1 MRVRLVVLCALFALA
16 LLALGHRSQVQ
27 AWASGS
33 SDGVRALEGALA
45 PELPRDTH
53 ALDGSPLT
61 MAALRGRVVLV
72 HFWTFGCSNCR
83 HMLPRYGDWLD
94 RFGGRGLSVVGVHT
108 PEMDFERDTAALG
121 RFVRDEKI
129 RWPVVVDPDE
139 ALWSRYR
146 VAAWP
151 TIVLVDRAGV
161 VRATFVGDDRS
172 PAIEATLVKLLS
184 SPGRSN

>member
-1 MRVRLVVLCALFALA
+1 MRLIFLSTLLVAALIALD
-16 LLALGHRSQVQ
+16 HRSSLQ

-33 SDGVRALEGALA
+33 ARGVGSLQGAPA
-45 PELPRDTH
+45 PELPGLR
-53 ALDGSPLT
+53 
-61 MAALRGRVVLV
+61 ALRGRVVVV

-83 HMLPRYGDWLD
+83 HMLPRYAEWLD
-94 RFGGRGLSVVGVHT
+94 RYGARGLSVIGVHT
-108 PEMDFERDTAALG
+108 PEMDYERDPAALA

-139 ALWSRYR
+139 AIWQRYR

-172 PAIEATLVKLLS
+172 SEIEDRIREIIS
-184 SPGRSN
+184 H

>member
-1 MRVRLVVLCALFALA
+1 MRLIFLSTLLVAALV
-16 LLALGHRSQVQ
+16 ALGHRSSLQ

-33 SDGVRALEGALA
+33 ATGVRSLEGAPA
-45 PELPRDTH
+45 PELPAQTR
-53 ALDGSPLT
+53 ALDGTPASLR
-61 MAALRGRVVLV
+61 ALRGQVVLV

-83 HMLPRYGDWLD
+83 HMLPRYGEWLD
-94 RFGGRGLSVVGVHT
+94 RFGARGLRVVGVHT
-108 PEMDFERDTAALG
+108 PEMDYERDTAALA

-129 RWPVVVDPDE
+129 RWPVVVDGE
-139 ALWSRYR
+139 QAIWNRYR

-172 PAIEATLVKLLS
+172 SEIEDRIREIIS
-184 SPGRSN
+184 H